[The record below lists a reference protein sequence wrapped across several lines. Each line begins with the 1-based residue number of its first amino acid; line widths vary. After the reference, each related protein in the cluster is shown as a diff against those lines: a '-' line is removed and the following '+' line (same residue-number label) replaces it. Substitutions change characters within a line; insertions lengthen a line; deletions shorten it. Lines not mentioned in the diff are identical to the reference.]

1 MLKKREETPLQIVEK
16 NYGEVEQGRANKYSL
31 YSQLLFEIVRSVR
44 IELKEAHA

>member
-1 MLKKREETPLQIVEK
+1 MLKKEKTPLQIVEK
-16 NYGEVEQGRANKYSL
+16 SYGEVEQERANKYSL

>member
-1 MLKKREETPLQIVEK
+1 MLKKRENPLQIVEK
-16 NYGEVEQGRANKYSL
+16 SYGEVERGTVNKYSL